1 MQVNFLQMT
10 DAKSWS
16 GMTTK
21 NHLGAIFESRPQLAS
36 KMITRML
43 SQYYGTSLDAQLS
56 QIPSLTLDTDDDYTW
71 KLIGSAERNIPL
83 VEARYQGST
92 VTSTD
97 YGIGAN
103 GTEFLLVFAE
113 RLFSDVN
120 VIVGEKNEIY
130 PIRVLDDPSPEGTN
144 WLYRVEMWGNSKV
157 DGMPGEELV
166 AGKRFSKDYSPV
178 EDTLSIKGGEVSYT
192 SPISFRNTF
201 SRIRMQYTAPGNMK
215 DAKFAAEFTQLGP
228 NGEKKT
234 FVTWMEYQNW
244 VFEHQFAQEKNRLLW
259 YGRSARDSK
268 GKFSSVGKSGH
279 IISAGAGL
287 REQMEISNTFFY
299 SKFTADYITNIL
311 TELSEGKLSI
321 DERKFVIRTG
331 ERGAILFHKAIAA
344 EASGWTPLFD
354 QAAQTKVS
362 SPLHENARKFG
373 FQYTEFLAPNGIH
386 VKVEIDPIYSDPVRN
401 KMMAPNNGHFFGGV
415 AESYRMDIL
424 DMGTVE
430 GEANI
435 RKVYASN
442 VPDTT
447 GYIPG
452 LRHPFSPTGERGM
465 NLMATPK
472 DGYEVHKFAT
482 CSGFIKDVSRTASLI
497 PSIMASI

>member
-1 MQVNFLQMT
+1 MQIDFRQIT

-16 GMTTK
+16 GITTK
-21 NHLGAIFESRPQLAS
+21 NHLGAIYESKPQVAS

-43 SQYYGTSLDAQLS
+43 SQYYGATLEAQLS
-56 QIPSLTLDTDDDYTW
+56 QIPALYLDTDDDYTW
-71 KLIGSAERNIPL
+71 KLIGSSERNIPL
-83 VEARYQGST
+83 IEARFQGAT

-97 YGIGAN
+97 YGVGAN
-103 GTEFLLVFAE
+103 GTEFQLVFSE
-113 RLFSDVN
+113 RYFSDVN
-120 VIVGEKNEIY
+120 VIIGEKDVY
-130 PIRVLDDPSPEGTN
+130 PVRVLDDPTPEGTD
-144 WLYRVEMWGNSKV
+144 WVYRVEMWGNAKL

-166 AGKRFSKDYSPV
+166 AGKKFSKEYSPV
-178 EDTLSIKGGEVSYT
+178 EDTLSIKGGEINFS

-201 SRIRMQYTAPGNMK
+201 SRVRMQYIAPGNMS
-215 DAKFAAEFTQLGP
+215 DQKFMAEFTELGP
-228 NGEKKT
+228 NGEKKS
-234 FVTWMEYQNW
+234 FSTWMEYQNW
-244 VFEHQFAQEKNRLLW
+244 EFEYQFSQEKNRLLW
-259 YGRSARDSK
+259 FGRSARDSK
-268 GKFSSVGKSGH
+268 GKFTTVGKSGN
-279 IISAGAGL
+279 ILSAGAGL

-311 TELSEGKLSI
+311 TELSEGKLSM

-354 QAAQTKVS
+354 QSAQNSAK
-362 SPLHENARKFG
+362 SPLHENARKYG

-386 VKVEIDPIYSDPVRN
+386 VKVEVDPIYSDPVRN
-401 KMMAPNNGHFFGGV
+401 KIMAPNNGHFIGGV

-435 RKVYASN
+435 KKVYAKN
-442 VPDTT
+442 RPDTT

-452 LRHPFSPTGERGM
+452 LRHPFSPTGEKGM
-465 NLMATPK
+465 NLMATPI

-482 CSGFIKDVSRTASLI
+482 CSAFIKDVSRTATLL
-497 PSIMASI
+497 PSILASI